1 MKNLTDKL
9 KTEEQLQFAQ
19 EVADKAKLMGVDPR
33 LAVALAF
40 RESKFDPS
48 AIGADGEIGLMQVL
62 PSTAKGMGFSA
73 EDLRDPSKNIEIG
86 LTYLKQNLEKFEGN
100 SAMAAAAYN
109 AGPNHPFFSDA
120 DKSLPAS
127 TEKYLADIR
136 DLGGFEPTPVQEEG
150 SGDGAGGPP
159 PGGASENDFKMRMLM
174 DAAGITGG
182 AVAGKV
188 SDVGRG
194 VIGGARD
201 LVRASRTLPGALSVM
216 ESMSKGAAP
225 PSMPPAPPAPSA
237 PTPQAGALRPVAG
250 GPAGPVSGPV
260 GGPAG
265 PLTQMGG
272 SGTYN
277 YGKAFGLTD
286 IEAGLAT
293 DMSKQTGG
301 ASDLIAKRTEALQKI
316 QNMGGG
322 FVENPNYGGIMTPDR
337 GVGSGPRASFTQQSA
352 IPPNPDMPSGRQPGL
367 AQLPPTAPISAAP
380 PVPPQP
386 GALSQAGAA
395 LKQGAGAVL
404 RSPLAQGAMGGLSV
418 AESAMEADKRMQAKD
433 PTGAAIAGTG
443 VMGGAMQMFAP
454 PQIKAI
460 GAAISLASPLT
471 LYLRD
476 NLKNQQPM
484 PDPTEAQMLQ
494 AQSPS
499 FGPYPRPMPRPP
511 LRPRIPA
518 LGTNLPPVE
527 FAQ

>member
-9 KTEEQLQFAQ
+9 TTQEQLQFAQ

-40 RESKFDPS
+40 RESKFDPA

-120 DKSLPAS
+120 DKPLPAS

-136 DLGGFEPTPVQEEG
+136 DLGGFEPTPAQEEN
-150 SGDGAGGPP
+150 SGGGAGGPP

-182 AVAGKV
+182 AIAGKV

-216 ESMSKGAAP
+216 ESMTSGGGQA
-225 PSMPPAPPAPSA
+225 PSMPSAPSA

-293 DMSKQTGG
+293 DMSKQPGG

-404 RSPLAQGAMGGLSV
+404 RSPLAQGAMGGLSI
-418 AESAMEADKRMQAKD
+418 AESAMEADRQIQAKD
-433 PTGAAIAGTG
+433 TTGAGIAAAG
-443 VMGGAMQMFAP
+443 VGGGAMQIFGGP
-454 PQIKAI
+454 KVKAI
-460 GAAISLASPLT
+460 GALISAASPLT
-471 LYLRD
+471 LYLRE
-476 NLKNQQPM
+476 NLRKQAPM
-484 PDPTEAQMLQ
+484 PDPTEAEMLEAQMP
-494 AQSPS
+494 A
-499 FGPYPRPMPRPP
+499 FNMYPRPTSGPVLRSRMP
-511 LRPRIPA
+511 
-518 LGTNLPPVE
+518 
-527 FAQ
+527 